1 MSTLKPVMNSNLSFM
16 KRIRLAVLA
25 AIALI
30 SAACST
36 SRYVAESTPV
46 VDEITLLAPY
56 CRVNVLE
63 RDGKFY
69 YSDSLSFIGEMLIDA
84 AIEGQGLPI
93 RKVITVVGRS
103 NQAALDRDYES
114 IVDFQP
120 GNISNTRIPS
130 TLHAFLTTNSTRYA
144 LMVYSE
150 GFVRSNPH
158 AVLAEGQLRYASD
171 IYLVLADVR
180 TGRIVY
186 FNRSRPEE
194 GDPLSAKMISRR
206 VKLLLEGLP
215 IGK

>member
-1 MSTLKPVMNSNLSFM
+1 MNSNLSFT
-16 KRIRLAVLA
+16 KRIKLA
-25 AIALI
+25 AIAAVALI
-30 SAACST
+30 SGACST
-36 SRYVAESTPV
+36 SRYVAESSPV
-46 VDEITLLAPY
+46 IDEITLVAPY

-84 AIEGQGLPI
+84 SIESRGLPI
-93 RKVITVVGRS
+93 RKVTTVVGRS

-120 GNISNTRIPS
+120 GNLSNTRIPS

-158 AVLAEGQLRYASD
+158 AVLGEGQIRYASD
-171 IYLVLADVR
+171 IYMLLADVR
-180 TGRIVY
+180 TGRVVY

-194 GDPLSAKMISRR
+194 ADPLSAKMIARR
-206 VKLLLEGLP
+206 VNTLLEGLP

>member
-1 MSTLKPVMNSNLSFM
+1 M

-84 AIEGQGLPI
+84 AIEGHGLPI

-158 AVLAEGQLRYASD
+158 AVLGEGQIRHASD

-206 VKLLLEGLP
+206 IKLLLEGLP